1 MPSITRT
8 YLAMPL
14 GLIALFSL
22 TACGSITKV
31 QPWEKAHLA
40 KPEMR
45 FGHDVLMA
53 KNAEQIYLSKEA
65 SSGGVGVGGGGCGC
79 N

>member
-1 MPSITRT
+1 MPSKIRQFLA
-8 YLAMPL
+8 LAMC
-14 GLIALFSL
+14 LITFFFLSACASL
-22 TACGSITKV
+22 VKV

>member
-1 MPSITRT
+1 MRSTPTIFLLRALCLLCLICLGGCSSI
-8 YLAMPL
+8 
-14 GLIALFSL
+14 G
-22 TACGSITKV
+22 KV
-31 QPWEKAHLA
+31 QAWEKGHLA

-45 FGHDVLMA
+45 FGADVLMA